1 MSSGKKRDRKLK
13 SDRRMICLVCGNST
27 WREVDIIE
35 EEKYDHHFYITDST
49 HDMLKEAIAKFGTM
63 DAGLR
68 AILEDY
74 RMFES
79 WKQQKLI
86 RELAQVN
93 TIMPDAKMLGQYPV
107 MVDEMRNYKDN
118 DEQDG

>member
-1 MSSGKKRDRKLK
+1 
-13 SDRRMICLVCGNST
+13 MICLVCGNST
-27 WREVDIIE
+27 WREMDVIE
-35 EEKYDHHFYITDST
+35 EPKRDRHFHISDST
-49 HDMLKEAIAKFGTM
+49 HEMIKEAIAKFGTM

-93 TIMPDAKMLGQYPV
+93 TIMPDAKMLAQYN
-107 MVDEMRNYKDN
+107 EI
-118 DEQDG
+118 QDG